1 MVELILEAGAD
12 VNENS
17 GRPLRAASKAGQ
29 LEEVDLLL
37 RSRADANAADARI
50 HKTANASSALMMA
63 AAENHGATQR
73 KLQQRL
79 AKCLP
84 ESRPDQPS
92 TTDVKQEND

>member
-1 MVELILEAGAD
+1 MNNGLTFEIPVVCDGLFAGAAFDGRKQMVELILEAGAD

-29 LEEVDLLL
+29 LEVVDLLL

-63 AAENHGATQR
+63 AAENHR
-73 KLQQRL
+73 
-79 AKCLP
+79 
-84 ESRPDQPS
+84 
-92 TTDVKQEND
+92 